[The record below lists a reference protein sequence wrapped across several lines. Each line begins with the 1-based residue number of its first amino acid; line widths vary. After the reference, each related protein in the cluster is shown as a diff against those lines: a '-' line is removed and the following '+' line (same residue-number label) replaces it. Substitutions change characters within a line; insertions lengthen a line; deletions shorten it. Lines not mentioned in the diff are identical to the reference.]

1 MGYVPQAFGKANRPS
16 TPIQGIISNNY
27 AANYAEEQEL
37 VEDKGRSSRPPIGGK
52 MTRARE
58 LAIKNQQDK
67 KSKIEYEEK
76 QFKMRRFA
84 NVDTRIS
91 TRRNQ
96 SQNNI
101 EIQN

>member
-1 MGYVPQAFGKANRPS
+1 MEEKGKWS
-16 TPIQGIISNNY
+16 
-27 AANYAEEQEL
+27 
-37 VEDKGRSSRPPIGGK
+37 KPPIGGK

-58 LAIKNQQDK
+58 LAIKHQQEK
-67 KSKIEYEEK
+67 KSKIEIEEK
-76 QFKMRRFA
+76 QFKMKRFV
-84 NVDTRIS
+84 NVDPRIS